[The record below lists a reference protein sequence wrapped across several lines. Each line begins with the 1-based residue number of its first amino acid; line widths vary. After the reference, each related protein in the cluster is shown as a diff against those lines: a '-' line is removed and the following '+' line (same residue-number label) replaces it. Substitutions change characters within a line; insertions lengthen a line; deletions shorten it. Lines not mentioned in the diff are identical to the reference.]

1 MGIQDVL
8 RDHPAVGGLVGGVAI
23 GGGITGIVNFIRSK
37 RKKKT
42 TRKATTKKRR
52 KATTKKR
59 GRKTTASRGKS
70 FQKRRKK
77 AFRTASSK
85 KIFTTKTGQ
94 PYIKLASGKARF
106 ISKKSAKLRK
116 KRKGG
121 FR

>member
-8 RDHPAVGGLVGGVAI
+8 RDHPAIGGLVGGVAI
-23 GGGITGIVNFIRSK
+23 GGGITGIVNIIRGR
-37 RKKKT
+37 RKKKA
-42 TRKATTKKRR
+42 TRKATTTKRR
-52 KATTKKR
+52 KKTTTKR
-59 GRKTTASRGKS
+59 RRKTVSSRSKS

-77 AFRTASSK
+77 AFRGASSK
-85 KIFTTKTGQ
+85 KIFTTKNGQ

-106 ISKKSAKLRK
+106 ISKKSATARR